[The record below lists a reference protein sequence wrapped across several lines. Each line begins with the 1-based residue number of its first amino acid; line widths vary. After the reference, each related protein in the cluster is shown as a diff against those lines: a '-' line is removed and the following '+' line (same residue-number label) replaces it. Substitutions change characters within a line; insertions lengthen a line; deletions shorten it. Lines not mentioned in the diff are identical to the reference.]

1 MIPTILL
8 KEIRMKRW
16 LGNYMALAG
25 VLLFLLAPAF
35 SQQNT
40 AVRGSLTG
48 VVFDETQAMVHVPSG
63 NFFR

>member
-1 MIPTILL
+1 
-8 KEIRMKRW
+8 MKRW

-48 VVFDETQAMVHVPSG
+48 VVFDESGGVLPNASVHVE
-63 NFFR
+63 